1 MGKKLWKLKKRD
13 SISIAEEQWL
23 KLGNH
28 TEQRVE
34 HDKFLARRKNCH
46 NHNPTVVCS
55 LKS

>member
-1 MGKKLWKLKKRD
+1 MGKKLLKLKKRG